1 MFLNQKIYQFIRVFP
16 YFIPYLLFLINTENH
31 DWNARLSTSKNS
43 EVFLNLLQE
52 PALNISIIIFDNIF
66 NNYYVVWYFYS
77 YVIIFIMLHYLNK
90 MHINNFGKLLVIFNP
105 VMFYLV
111 TNIQGQ
117 AIATLGIIGAI
128 FVSRSRFLILI
139 APFFHIIGLFA
150 WLSYLYTINIKL
162 VYGLL
167 TVGLFF
173 IFFNTE
179 WQFYVDMYYA
189 LILNKI
195 NAYQEYSINV
205 YARVFHGL
213 ILFISG
219 VTFIVSKKS
228 SSYWIYIALLC
239 SLVFIIYG
247 GKLSQR
253 VLMTISA
260 ILIFYTVSNYSIFK
274 KSISSVPLKKV

>member
-1 MFLNQKIYQFIRVFP
+1 MILNQKIYQFIRVLP
-16 YFIPYLLFLINTENH
+16 YFIPYLLLIINTENH
-31 DWNARLSTSKNS
+31 DWNARLATSKNS

-52 PALNISIIIFDNIF
+52 PALNVSIIIFDNIF
-66 NNYYVVWYFYS
+66 NNYYSVWYFYS
-77 YVIIFIMLHYLNK
+77 YVIIFIMLHYLDK
-90 MHINNFGKLLVIFNP
+90 IHINHFGKFFVIFNP

-117 AIATLGIIGAI
+117 AIATLGVVGAI
-128 FVSRSRFLILI
+128 FMSRAKFLIFI

-167 TVGLFF
+167 TAGLFF
-173 IFFNTE
+173 IFFNTG
-179 WQFYVDMYYA
+179 WQFYVDMYYE
-189 LILNKI
+189 LILNKV
-195 NAYQEYSINV
+195 NAYQEYSTNI
-205 YARVFHGL
+205 YSRVFHGL

-228 SSYWIYIALLC
+228 SSYWIYMALLC
-239 SLVFIIYG
+239 SLAFIIYD